1 MIQQALVVVPKLRLS
16 RIELCL
22 DQTKS
27 SAGATISIS
36 NLGAA
41 VGSRWDQDTH
51 VAEALDFVANTFNG
65 FSKSSRY
72 CWLIRQLCA
81 TVVYNNCPVST
92 QPEPNQI
99 TNEGEITSSSM
110 NAESLRPPT
119 HRSYRAPI
127 PCERKDVPIIAR
139 VRPVP
144 AFDHGDPWGQ
154 GRLVIPRFLL
164 GKVYESSLDKT
175 GVYQSRPLAVRSAR

>member
-1 MIQQALVVVPKLRLS
+1 MPKLRLS

-22 DQTKS
+22 DQAKS
-27 SAGATISIS
+27 SARATISIS

-81 TVVYNNCPVST
+81 TVVYNNYSVPT
-92 QPEPNQI
+92 RPDPNQP
-99 TNEGEITSSSM
+99 TNEGKSRSSSM
-110 NAESLRPPT
+110 NAEQLRPPT

-164 GKVYESSLDKT
+164 GKVYESSLNKT